1 MIHTKSINTVL
12 SELSTDA
19 KLGLSGAAAKERL
32 EKNGENRLNE
42 KKKKSLVRRFFEQ
55 FYDAMII
62 ILIVAAIVSFAIAI
76 VEGNPKEFFE
86 PCLILVIVILNA
98 VMGVLAHV
106 TQQRKVSYAVCPIH
120 ALYQYPAVK
129 RDLRFSIHQGF
140 SQDLEPFHLDYLLI
154 LRFHHSDFHH
164 IDNSNPCP
172 PFSLKVY

>member
-1 MIHTKSINTVL
+1 MLIHTKSINTVL

-86 PCLILVIVILNA
+86 PC
-98 VMGVLAHV
+98 
-106 TQQRKVSYAVCPIH
+106 
-120 ALYQYPAVK
+120 
-129 RDLRFSIHQGF
+129 
-140 SQDLEPFHLDYLLI
+140 
-154 LRFHHSDFHH
+154 
-164 IDNSNPCP
+164 
-172 PFSLKVY
+172 